1 MVCHSRAANF
11 VLGLTELQMN
21 KDHDYGDGHV
31 ENQLAVLE
39 RLGMLKV
46 NAAADTLKF
55 LKEDLKKQD
64 EPTANRKFDELTK
77 TRLQRTAKGE
87 SSLLGGSPDHYR
99 KLPDPYDASQ
109 PLEDRARSYLH
120 ANCSICHIEAGG
132 GNAQMQLEY
141 STELAKMG
149 IIDAPPL
156 HHRFD
161 IADARLI
168 APGDPARSV
177 LLHRI
182 SRRGEGTGQM
192 PQLATHLVDER
203 AVKLFE
209 EWIRT
214 VQAPEPK
221 TTEK

>member
-1 MVCHSRAANF
+1 
-11 VLGLTELQMN
+11 L
-21 KDHDYGDGHV
+21 
-31 ENQLAVLE
+31 
-39 RLGMLKV
+39 
-46 NAAADTLKF
+46 NASADTLKF
-55 LKEDLKKQD
+55 LKEDLKKSGLKENEVNQKYD
-64 EPTANRKFDELTK
+64 GLTK
-77 TRLQRTAKGE
+77 SRQQRTAKGD
-87 SSLLGGSPDHYR
+87 SSLLGGSPDHYQ
-99 KLPDPYDASQ
+99 KLPDPYDPAQ
-109 PLEDRARSYLH
+109 PLEARVRSYLH
-120 ANCSICHIEAGG
+120 ANCSICHVEAGG

-149 IIDAPPL
+149 VIDAPPL

-161 IADARLI
+161 IPDARII

-192 PQLATHLVDER
+192 PQLATHLVDQQ

-214 VQAPEPK
+214 VKAPAPE
-221 TTEK
+221 TTGK